1 MYIAYALWCLLL
13 VNRVGENWPL
23 YDILNQFKKGQSH
36 MAVVLKEKIR
46 TAASDTD
53 GMNKWYIH
61 KLFTFKIY
69 TIKKLGYASQIPMEF
84 EYMTCQNSFFT

>member
-1 MYIAYALWCLLL
+1 L

-53 GMNKWYIH
+53 GMNKWC
-61 KLFTFKIY
+61 TFINYLHSKSI
-69 TIKKLGYASQIPMEF
+69 L
-84 EYMTCQNSFFT
+84 

>member
-1 MYIAYALWCLLL
+1 
-13 VNRVGENWPL
+13 
-23 YDILNQFKKGQSH
+23 